1 MRADALRLSPFG
13 SRRVPMLL
21 QTEAAECALACLA
34 MVVGAHGHRTDPP
47 TLRQRFSLSL
57 KGATMADLVRMAG
70 ELHFNPRA
78 LRVEPPISAG
88 LVECDSRGTC
98 SSDYGLFRFTKLRR
112 PVHPLDPQAVF
123 APTRSRPQA

>member
-34 MVVGAHGHRTDPP
+34 MVVGAHGHRTDLP

-78 LRVEPPISAG
+78 LRVEPQ
-88 LVECDSRGTC
+88 SRAQ
-98 SSDYGLFRFTKLRR
+98 R
-112 PVHPLDPQAVF
+112 LDPDGR
-123 APTRSRPQA
+123 PSLTRIRSGWRSRLKQAAALSRARGSRALIPSRCA